1 MKRHPLFP
9 FQSFRPTSDRFD
21 TSKNSSIFQSF
32 NFSTF
37 LLLLLLLSSCRSSH
51 YVLQSI
57 TPHRIEVTAAL
68 DTHPVAAAQ
77 QFIAPYLSGVDSLRM
92 PLVGHSAQFMP
103 GHRPESLLSN
113 WVADALVDGARRLGY
128 TVDFGLCNMG
138 GLRASMPQ
146 GIVRRGDIL
155 AISPFDNKLTVLQMR
170 GTDVQELMHNIAAV
184 HGEGLST
191 AARLVITPDGQL
203 RSATIGGQPI
213 APDSIYSI
221 ATLDYLADGND
232 RLYALRNS
240 IERSVT
246 TELISET
253 LMTQLRLLEAQGR
266 QATSAIE
273 GRIIVEGGGS
283 QQPAAKATSIIPAA
297 ADTEITLFDAAATSA
312 KSTSLLIV
320 HTNDTHSCIEP
331 LSNLIPD
338 TAHANKGGALRRA
351 ALMQQLRQQ
360 DPDLLLLD
368 CGDFSQGSAFYS
380 LYHGDV
386 EVGLMNLMHYDAA
399 TIGNHEFD
407 FGLENMAR
415 IFRLAQFPI
424 VCCNY
429 DFSGTPVEGLVR
441 PYIIIK
447 RAGAKIGILGVSPQ
461 LEGLVSAKTC
471 TGVRYTDPIAAA
483 QPVADYLRNVE
494 RCDLVICL
502 SHLGWNISGVS
513 DEEFI
518 AATHNIDLVLG
529 GHSHTYFTAPEV
541 LKNSNGQLVPDNQM
555 GKNGRYV
562 GTLRL
567 NLRKKAK

>member
-1 MKRHPLFP
+1 MKRTPLFH
-9 FQSFRPTSDRFD
+9 FHFSLFIFHYSFF
-21 TSKNSSIFQSF
+21 II
-32 NFSTF
+32 
-37 LLLLLLLSSCRSSH
+37 LLLSSCRSSH

-57 TPHRIEVTAAL
+57 NPHRIEVTAAL
-68 DTHPVAAAQ
+68 DAQPVAAAQ
-77 QFIAPYLSGVDSLRM
+77 QFITPYLAGVDSLRM
-92 PLVGHSAQFMP
+92 PLIGHSALFMP

-146 GIVRRGDIL
+146 GVVRRGDIL
-155 AISPFDNKLTVLQMR
+155 AISPFDNKLTILRLR
-170 GTDVQELMHNIAAV
+170 GTDVQELMQNIAAV
-184 HGEGLST
+184 RGEGLST
-191 AARLVITPDGQL
+191 AARLVITADGQL

-240 IERSVT
+240 IERTVT

-253 LMTQLRLLEAQGR
+253 LMTQLRLLEAQGQ

-273 GRIIVEGGGS
+273 GRIIVEGRAG
-283 QQPAAKATSIIPAA
+283 QQPAAKTASTTAA
-297 ADTEITLFDAAATSA
+297 ETEITLLDAAATSA

-338 TAHANKGGALRRA
+338 TAHANKGGALRRT

-447 RAGAKIGILGVSPQ
+447 RAGVKIGILGVSPQ

-471 TGVRYTDPIAAA
+471 AGVRFTDPIAAA

-502 SHLGWNISGVS
+502 SHLGWNINGVS
-513 DEEFI
+513 DEELI
-518 AATHNIDLVLG
+518 AGTHNIDLVLG
-529 GHSHTYFTAPEV
+529 GHSHTYFAAPEV
-541 LKNSNGQLVPDNQM
+541 LKNSNGQWVPDNQM